1 MPITFCHLGYIYSP
15 HSPFEYDALKDISL
29 TIKDHSFSAIVG
41 HTGSGKSTL
50 IQQINALLLPT
61 SGSVAVFNMVVTG
74 KKLKTYIEQLEK
86 IVRSEKTPFDKQ
98 AMAQEELDFLANKNA
113 YEKKA
118 LRKKVGIVF
127 QFPEYQLFEETVE
140 KDVSFGPINFGA
152 TPEEALKK
160 AHQALARVGID
171 ESYYTRS
178 PFELSGGERRRVAI
192 AGIIA
197 MEPDILILDEPTA
210 GLDPLGAS
218 SMMHLFKDIH
228 KAGATIVLVTHD
240 MDLVM
245 QYATDVVVMK
255 DGQVK
260 EVTTPIELFTHPK
273 EDYALE
279 IPLLYQFALAL
290 QKRGFA
296 IDLSKVK
303 VEDDLVQQLKSL
315 KESRHE

>member
-1 MPITFCHLGYIYSP
+1 MPITFNHLGYIYSP
-15 HSPFEYDALKDISL
+15 HSPFEYDALKDINA
-29 TIKDHSFSAIVG
+29 TIKDRSFSAIVG

-50 IQQINALLLPT
+50 IQQINALLLPST
-61 SGSVAVFNMVVTG
+61 GSVAVDSMVVTG
-74 KKLKTYIEQLEK
+74 KKLKHYLEHLDK
-86 IVRSEKTPFDKQ
+86 VIDSDKYSSIQKAVANEEK
-98 AMAQEELDFLANKNA
+98 AFLAGKTA
-113 YEKKA
+113 YEKKV

-140 KDVSFGPINFGA
+140 KDVAFGPTNFGA
-152 TPEEALKK
+152 SPEEALKK
-160 AHQALARVGID
+160 AHVALARVGID

-210 GLDPLGAS
+210 GLDPLGAA
-218 SMMHLFKDIH
+218 SMMHLFKEIH
-228 KAGATIVLVTHD
+228 HAGATIILVTHD

-245 QYATDVVVMK
+245 QYASDVVVMK

-260 EVTTPIELFTHPK
+260 EITTPIELFTNPK

-279 IPLLYQFALAL
+279 IPLLYQCAIALK
-290 QKRGFA
+290 KRGFA
-296 IDLSKVK
+296 IDLSTIK
-303 VEDDLVQQLKSL
+303 VEEDLVKQVLKA
-315 KESRHE
+315 RGHHE